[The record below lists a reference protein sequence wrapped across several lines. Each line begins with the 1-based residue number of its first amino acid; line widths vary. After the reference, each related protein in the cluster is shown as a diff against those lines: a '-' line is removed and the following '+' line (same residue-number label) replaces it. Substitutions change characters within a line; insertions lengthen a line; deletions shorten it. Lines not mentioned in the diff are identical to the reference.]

1 MAAVVLENVTK
12 VFRSRHGPDRSAVSR
27 LTLEVADGELF
38 VLAGPSGSGKTTVL
52 RLIAGLDTPTQGRV
66 LLDGSDAANTPPE
79 RRNVAMV
86 FQNSVLYPH
95 MTIWENLA
103 FGLRVR
109 RVSAAQI
116 QERVLEVAGLTG
128 IADCLERLPSEISGG
143 QRQRAALARA
153 LARSPGILL
162 MDEPL
167 SNLDPPLRSQVR
179 NEIIRLQRQLKT
191 TLVYVTHDQFE
202 ALSLGDRV
210 GLLKGGQ
217 LQQVGDPN
225 RVYCQPASLFAGRF
239 FGQPPL
245 NLARCLL
252 SHQEEQALLVE
263 QKEDWTRAD
272 QGFSVVLPVT
282 PKKFSLNLE
291 EKRVLLGIRPEDI
304 SVVPLDAISS
314 GTIKAT
320 VLDLQE
326 IGPDRYLHA
335 TTATH
340 SFVARLR
347 EASKFTKGQQV
358 GLHFKPAALLLFD
371 PKTEVAIALEAR
383 PS

>member
-1 MAAVVLENVTK
+1 VAAVVLENVTK